1 MSSIRQMLADGTAK
15 RADAV
20 KLAYSALHVEPGFNL
35 RIEDD
40 EFQAGVEV
48 LAQYILDGGMVPPL
62 EVRPRAEGGM
72 FIVDGHR
79 RHRAYGLA
87 IERGAPIEW
96 IEVRLF
102 AGNDADRVARIMTSA
117 EGRPLSPLETSRG
130 YKRLAAFGLTADDIA
145 RRVGKT
151 RAHVE
156 QLLLLSNANQDVQNL
171 VAAGGVSAA
180 LAVQTVRKHG
190 EQAGDVLGKELEK
203 AKAAGKK
210 KVTAGT
216 MAPRKI
222 PAQQA
227 NGLFDSVD
235 AVLDELGKETRVH
248 LAGLET
254 TEQRNEPVTITLPA
268 WAVLDLIEVHAG
280 IQAERAK
287 LAQKQR
293 DADLQAAQ
301 TDIEDAA
308 A

>member
-20 KLAYSALHVEPGFNL
+20 KVAFSALHVEPGFNL

-40 EFQAGVEV
+40 EFQASIET
-48 LAQYILDGGMVPPL
+48 LAQFILDGGMVPPL

-102 AGNDADRVARIMTSA
+102 TGNDADRVARIMTSA

-156 QLLLLSNANQDVQNL
+156 QLLLLANANQDVQNL

-180 LAVQTVRKHG
+180 LAVQTVRQHG
-190 EQAGDVLGKELEK
+190 EQAGEVLGKELDK

-216 MAPRKI
+216 MKPKPMPRAI
-222 PAQQA
+222 VDSLVDTTDAIVEALDRDTRLQLAAMTAEQA
-227 NGLFDSVD
+227 AEKQVSV
-235 AVLDELGKETRVH
+235 
-248 LAGLET
+248 
-254 TEQRNEPVTITLPA
+254 PA
-268 WAVLDLIEVHAG
+268 WALLEILEQH
-280 IQAERAK
+280 QAITEEREK
-287 LAQKQR
+287 RAQKQR
-293 DADLQAAQ
+293 EADLQAAQ
-301 TDIEDAA
+301 SDIEDAA
-308 A
+308 